1 MYLFIKNKY
10 RFCKVNALV
19 TIPVNATFPRSVH
32 NLNSGVLITKNL
44 VAE

>member
-32 NLNSGVLITKNL
+32 NPHSSELITKNL
-44 VAE
+44 AAK